1 MKTRYESARKAIS
14 AAGLDLDKELVA
26 EYDHTWSIGF
36 LKTLGTSGLQA
47 DRDIAVVGFDDLTI
61 CQFTQPSLTAIKFSP
76 RELAHLAFSALM
88 EEIQQTMPKTPLN
101 TRPTSFFGSQPA
113 LPASSP
119 DLDLLRT
126 A

>member
-88 EEIQQTMPKTPLN
+88 EEIQQTMPKTPFEYKTHFVFRESTCAPCKL
-101 TRPTSFFGSQPA
+101 S
-113 LPASSP
+113 
-119 DLDLLRT
+119 
-126 A
+126 